1 MELTKYTDV
10 PFTTGP
16 CDEQAN
22 SQSTNRY
29 IIIIIIIIIIIK
41 QENNEWRIV
50 KD

>member
-1 MELTKYTDV
+1 MELTKYTDE

-29 IIIIIIIIIIIK
+29 IIIIIIIIK